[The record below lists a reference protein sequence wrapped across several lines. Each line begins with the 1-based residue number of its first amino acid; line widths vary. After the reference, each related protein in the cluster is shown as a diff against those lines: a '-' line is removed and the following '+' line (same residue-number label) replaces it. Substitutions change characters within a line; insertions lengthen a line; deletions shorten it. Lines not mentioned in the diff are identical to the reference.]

1 MTYAQ
6 HGLFVVALPDTVIL
20 FAGTIAVG
28 NPFFLHWVMTWIFFV
43 LALQKKFR
51 VQVEMNYRAKSKLN
65 SSLHGSSPWFCQTH
79 RFRCTWGNTWSA
91 DNTRKCHESN
101 FTFKKNELVY
111 NCFEKVSESKFQPT
125 IMYCCS
131 RRNWWHEYLR
141 IQQIPQSCC
150 SLFNK
155 FMNGADYN
163 ICHLSFAKQSPNC
176 YAFALYLARG
186 ICLMIF
192 CHNFRD

>member
-1 MTYAQ
+1 LGHDMDFFRLGSTKKIQ
-6 HGLFVVALPDTVIL
+6 
-20 FAGTIAVG
+20 GTG
-28 NPFFLHWVMTWIFFV
+28 WE
-43 LALQKKFR
+43 LQ
-51 VQVEMNYRAKSKLN
+51 MNYRVKSKLN

-79 RFRCTWGNTWSA
+79 RFRYTWGNTWSA
-91 DNTRKCHESN
+91 DNTRKCHGLN
-101 FTFKKNELVY
+101 FTFKKNEPVY
-111 NCFEKVSESKFQPT
+111 DDCFEKVSKSKFQPT
-125 IMYCCS
+125 IMYCFS
-131 RRNWWHEYLR
+131 RRNSWHEYLR

-155 FMNGADYN
+155 FMNGVDYN

-192 CHNFRD
+192 CHDFRD